1 MTDVRKCLLTSYISW
16 TRVCRQVIGFSC
28 VCSNSSFRG
37 SSLVS
42 LIISRF
48 SFNME
53 TPSIEDLKKLKK
65 KLEKSVDEVK
75 YRWDTELHAA
85 NCAGIIVISSFSI
98 IGTLR
103 RCSGHFEITGWLQC
117 YGWFAESKDLCPS
130 IPLSHLHADISSLNC
145 SHFIQDSR
153 LAKAVGKLRKHSN
166 PKVVEATQAVV
177 SFSI

>member
-1 MTDVRKCLLTSYISW
+1 MKRRRERRTKKSSLDKMTDVRKCLLTSYISW

-75 YRWDTELHAA
+75 YR
-85 NCAGIIVISSFSI
+85 
-98 IGTLR
+98 
-103 RCSGHFEITGWLQC
+103 
-117 YGWFAESKDLCPS
+117 
-130 IPLSHLHADISSLNC
+130 
-145 SHFIQDSR
+145 
-153 LAKAVGKLRKHSN
+153 
-166 PKVVEATQAVV
+166 
-177 SFSI
+177 